1 MSAKEAAEGKL
12 DASSHKKI
20 RQVLWALRSHDSGLA
35 LAIDDFVFSQ
45 VSHPAGSRNLIVP
58 EKIVIEF
65 DEEKLLEFA
74 NNIRTCILNV
84 GSPDAEWAEQYSA
97 LEVFSNM
104 YERWPVQRSDGDE
117 GVLAKWVSDQRHA
130 FKKSALSSE
139 RVKRLEE
146 LSNWSWCPRS
156 DTWDQ
161 NFAEVQAF
169 RNMRK
174 RWPTHGAAGEE
185 GVLAVWLCA
194 QRQVFKKSALSPK
207 RAKRLEELPNWS
219 WDVIADKWYQNF
231 EEVRAFHSKHKRYPA
246 QAAAEEEAVL
256 AKWVTSQRK
265 MWKKSALSPER
276 VKRLEELPGWAWDV
290 HADKW
295 DQNFAETQ
303 VFHGRHKRWPVQGDA
318 GEAGALAAWVCAQR
332 QAWKKNTL
340 SPERV
345 KRLEEIAGWSWDLLA
360 DAWNRNFAA
369 LQVFRDEHKRW
380 PASAATGEEAGLARW
395 IGTQR
400 QAFKKSS
407 LPPERTTRLNSI
419 SGWTWSATEQS
430 AEWVLEVSAPNR

>member
-1 MSAKEAAEGKL
+1 
-12 DASSHKKI
+12 
-20 RQVLWALRSHDSGLA
+20 
-35 LAIDDFVFSQ
+35 
-45 VSHPAGSRNLIVP
+45 
-58 EKIVIEF
+58 
-65 DEEKLLEFA
+65 
-74 NNIRTCILNV
+74 
-84 GSPDAEWAEQYSA
+84 
-97 LEVFSNM
+97 
-104 YERWPVQRSDGDE
+104 
-117 GVLAKWVSDQRHA
+117 
-130 FKKSALSSE
+130 
-139 RVKRLEE
+139 
-146 LSNWSWCPRS
+146 
-156 DTWDQ
+156 
-161 NFAEVQAF
+161 
-169 RNMRK
+169 
-174 RWPTHGAAGEE
+174 
-185 GVLAVWLCA
+185 
-194 QRQVFKKSALSPK
+194 
-207 RAKRLEELPNWS
+207 
-219 WDVIADKWYQNF
+219 VIADKWYQNF

-295 DQNFAETQ
+295 DQNFAEAQ
-303 VFHGRHKRWPVQGDA
+303 VFHGRHKRWPVQGDVR
-318 GEAGALAAWVCAQR
+318 EAGALAAWVCAQR

-380 PASAATGEEAGLARW
+380 PASAATGEEAVLARW